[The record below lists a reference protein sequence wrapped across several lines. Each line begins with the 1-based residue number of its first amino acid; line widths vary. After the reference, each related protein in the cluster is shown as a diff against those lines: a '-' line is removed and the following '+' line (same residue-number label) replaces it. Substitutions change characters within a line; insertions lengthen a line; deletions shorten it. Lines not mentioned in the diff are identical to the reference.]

1 MPLMPF
7 LFAQSLLEYSGAA
20 GSNATLAESIGS
32 LFTRFWDTVR
42 NMDQNTWIAIG
53 GGLLVLA
60 FMTRR
65 SRRQ

>member
-1 MPLMPF
+1 MPL
-7 LFAQSLLEYSGAA
+7 LFAQSLLEYSGVS
-20 GSNATLAESIGS
+20 SNATLPEQIGS
-32 LFTRFWDTVR
+32 LFTRFWDSVR